1 MLGTTWTQWVPHG
14 HLHLTWTCGELLGH
28 TGYTINILGTLQIC
42 SVPLGYTI
50 DLLGTTWTRWV
61 PHGHIE
67 YTINILSTTGVCQ
80 IPHGHIGYPM
90 HPMDMLGSTWSHW
103 VHHGPVGYH
112 MDVLCTPWTHWV
124 PHQHGGYHSD
134 TPGTSPKAG
143 ALLTEALGC
152 HRTHQQCGIVVLQS
166 PVPILNPS
174 ITFLYQGRRT
184 NAGVAVL
191 CH

>member
-1 MLGTTWTQWVPHG
+1 
-14 HLHLTWTCGELLGH
+14 
-28 TGYTINILGTLQIC
+28 
-42 SVPLGYTI
+42 
-50 DLLGTTWTRWV
+50 
-61 PHGHIE
+61 
-67 YTINILSTTGVCQ
+67 
-80 IPHGHIGYPM
+80 
-90 HPMDMLGSTWSHW
+90 MDMLG
-103 VHHGPVGYH
+103 
-112 MDVLCTPWTHWV
+112 TPWTHWV

-184 NAGVAVL
+184 NAGIAVL